1 MEDNL
6 INVLSIN
13 ERCFLLKQ
21 SGNEKYDIK
30 NLQAWK
36 ERKSVLKQDDLDYLI
51 KYKYESLDNFGLG
64 ITPIENFPDK
74 EVAIQYIK
82 DQSWYIFFESI
93 LDSYNDSE
101 EQLLEVDASYP
112 FRYFLQYAR
121 LFLLDLNSELNICT
135 KEFIINLL
143 ETLTQELI
151 HLTSKTLVL
160 DLHTFKKMNL

>member
-82 DQSWYIFFESI
+82 DQSWYIFFE
-93 LDSYNDSE
+93 
-101 EQLLEVDASYP
+101 
-112 FRYFLQYAR
+112 
-121 LFLLDLNSELNICT
+121 
-135 KEFIINLL
+135 
-143 ETLTQELI
+143 
-151 HLTSKTLVL
+151 
-160 DLHTFKKMNL
+160 